1 MPKRLVIVALK
12 ISIRANGIEVTITAI
27 L

>member
-1 MPKRLVIVALK
+1 MPKRPVIVALK